1 MSAATAPTTLDV
13 SNTPAVPFG
22 RLVRVELRKLADTRA
37 GRWLLISI
45 AALTLLVLIIQLS
58 VVLGQDLHVKFLDF
72 LQGMNTPMGVL
83 LPGARRACS
92 VTSEWS
98 QRTAMVT
105 FTLEPSRV
113 G

>member
-1 MSAATAPTTLDV
+1 MSVATAPTTLDV

-58 VVLGQDLHVKFLDF
+58 VVLGQDLHPKFLDF
-72 LQGMNTPMGVL
+72 LGHEHPDGR
-83 LPGARRACS
+83 PAARARGAARSPASGASARR
-92 VTSEWS
+92 W
-98 QRTAMVT
+98 
-105 FTLEPSRV
+105 
-113 G
+113 